1 MSILLG
7 SIDDDDI
14 EADGTSFIG
23 RVFAQA
29 VINIRVNCN
38 LKKALND
45 SVCCQSLRI
54 DVTLST
60 ELIQQINAFGVEFPN
75 QTFLEYSDPQNNMA
89 KTFVASG
96 LDFLGFASN
105 GGVLMLRA
113 NGQFMNLKLRYL
125 RFVIKN
131 SESTNTTLVVVL
143 PTVGGLILIMLL
155 STIAVVIFA
164 IKWRKRKKTTM
175 LLDKDPQ
182 KAIDNA
188 NC

>member
-7 SIDDDDI
+7 SINVDDI
-14 EADGTSFIG
+14 EADGTTFTG

-29 VINIRVNCN
+29 VISTAVNCN

-45 SVCCQSLRI
+45 SVCCQSVRI

-75 QTFLEYSDPQNNMA
+75 QTLLEYSDPLNMA

-96 LDFLGFASN
+96 LDFLGFSSN
-105 GGVLMLRA
+105 GGVLLLRA
-113 NGQFMNLKLRYL
+113 NGQFMNLNLRYL

-131 SESTNTTLVVVL
+131 SKSANTTLVVVL
-143 PTVGGLILIMLL
+143 PIVGGLILIILL

-164 IKWRKRKKTTM
+164 IKWRKRKSIA
-175 LLDKDPQ
+175 LLGKDPQ